1 MQQQSPPDPA
11 RIQALLKAFSESPGA
26 SPAAFAAELQRSF
39 GLPGSP
45 PTDAHGTIDTRVTVL
60 VLPAA
65 DVQKLLPTGLGLA
78 PQPVVPSGY
87 HPVYILSSHD
97 TFQAWFGD
105 MDYQEMMLAVP
116 YVQIDEPRGRY
127 PGPYIYMPRLY
138 LNDPVPCFL
147 GVHLY
152 GWEKQAATITNV
164 TTPASGP
171 TTTIAAAP
179 TLTHATTT
187 PRPATT
193 PTTTPRPATAAPLT
207 APATTVYSVTNKPG
221 APPALVG
228 TFRELP
234 GQPAQPPAAFANFT
248 IVRQLFEQPTI
259 SQAAHILFPD
269 AFTTFKP
276 GWLLS
281 ANVLYQV
288 DQPGTTVQP
297 IEAELVISDSLTPAG
312 IPPGTYRTPSI
323 LTSQTG
329 SFRLQCKQSV
339 TLPGTCYGVSF
350 PRPPALRKLK
360 VAVFGGGP
368 AACTAAL
375 YLARQR
381 DRYEVSL
388 YTTGFRLGGKC
399 QSWRNPDK
407 AFRIEEHGLHAFL
420 GFYRNAFTA
429 VHDAYVSAF
438 PEDGL
443 GEALY
448 LQAFHPE
455 KNNGVMVFHKNVW
468 TYCATPNLS
477 RSAKAPAAAN
487 LHSGQ
492 ALLLALEGALTRAS
506 DHLDAIAEDHPL
518 LGAALH
524 DARAELEQATTRLR
538 SSVGAAT
545 SQKAALS
552 SELLGGLPVAILIGI
567 RDTIALIVR
576 LDPNL
581 STYLWFLWTGVD
593 TLLTIV
599 IGVLEEPISSLNDL
613 DKYDWRDW
621 LRSHGL
627 HEQGSERWAV
637 IDQVYE
643 TLFAHQP
650 PPPGRKPCAAIDE
663 DVHAAS
669 LAAGVATR
677 WYLLEAFGNHGA
689 TSFRFTYSCA
699 QTIMTPLYLA
709 LEQLGAK
716 VHFFH
721 TVTAL
726 ELAGTGPERRLVGVQ
741 LQRQAEVKAGP
752 AAYKPLLT
760 ETLPNNPPELP
771 DWPMY
776 PHYDQLVDGPWF
788 KANNIDFFDAWQTTN
803 TRAKTIALRAGA
815 DFDLAVLGVPLGA
828 LPLIESP
835 LTSPDDPAA
844 DPRWKAMI
852 EGINV
857 TQTMSFQLWFAAP
870 STQLLAEPRGL
881 LTAYAQPEPSYGD
894 FTPLIAY
901 EDWPDPKPQYCAYF
915 TGASYS
921 GKPPLPP
928 QCGPSYP
935 ADIEAAWNQTVSTWL
950 EANYRPFFTGA
961 GTPSRFPAFLNLL
974 TAPGATTPQER
985 LQYQH
990 MIADVQPS
998 NLYVL
1003 SQPGAT
1009 ALRFGQAESGVG
1021 ALLLTGDWTRTDLN
1035 CGCVEAATSSGM
1047 LAARAI
1053 SNEPASIWRP
1063 GF

>member
-1 MQQQSPPDPA
+1 MQQSAPDTARVQSL
-11 RIQALLKAFSESPGA
+11 IQSFAESTD
-26 SPAAFAAELQRSF
+26 STHPAALAAELQQAF
-39 GLPGSP
+39 NLTGSL

-65 DVQKLLPTGLGLA
+65 DVQKLLPQGLELA
-78 PQPVVPSGY
+78 PQPVVPSGF

-116 YVQIDEPRGRY
+116 YVQISEARGRY

-138 LNDPVPCFL
+138 LNDAVPRVL

-164 TTPASGP
+164 TAGDV
-171 TTTIAAAP
+171 TTYT
-179 TLTHATTT
+179 
-187 PRPATT
+187 
-193 PTTTPRPATAAPLT
+193 
-207 APATTVYSVTNKPG
+207 VTNQPG
-221 APPALVG
+221 AAPALVG
-228 TFRELP
+228 TFREIA
-234 GQPAQPPAAFANFT
+234 GVPAGPPADFANFT

-269 AFTTFKP
+269 AFTEFKP
-276 GWLLS
+276 GPLF
-281 ANVLYQV
+281 ATTVLYQV

-297 IEAELVISDSLTPAG
+297 IEAELVISASLTPAG
-312 IPPGTYRTPSI
+312 IPPGTYRSPS
-323 LTSQTG
+323 LLASQLG
-329 SFRLQCKQSV
+329 SFRLQCKQFV
-339 TLPGTCYGVSF
+339 TLPGGCRSVNF

-420 GFYRNAFTA
+420 GFYHNAFTA
-429 VHDAYVSAF
+429 VHDAYLSAF
-438 PEDGL
+438 PDDGL

-448 LQAFHPE
+448 RQAFHPE
-455 KNNGVMVFHKNVW
+455 PNNGVMVFHKDVW
-468 TYCATPNLS
+468 TYCATPNLA
-477 RSAKAPAAAN
+477 RSAKAPVSAN

-492 ALLLALEGALTRAS
+492 ALQLAMEGALARAG
-506 DHLDAIAEDHPL
+506 DHLDAIGQEHRL
-518 LGAALH
+518 LGLALH
-524 DARAELEQATTRLR
+524 KWQQDLEQATTRLR
-538 SSVGAAT
+538 STTGTTTA
-545 SQKAALS
+545 QKASLS
-552 SELLGGLPVAILIGI
+552 SDLLGGLGADVLIAI
-567 RDTIALIVR
+567 RDAIALIFR
-576 LDPNL
+576 LDKSI
-581 STYLWFLWTGVD
+581 STYAWFLWTGVD

-599 IGVLEEPISSLNDL
+599 IGLLEQPVQSLDEL
-613 DKYDWRDW
+613 DDVDFRDW
-621 LRSHGL
+621 LRAHGL
-627 HEQGSERWAV
+627 HERGDERWAV

-650 PPPGRKPCAAIDE
+650 PPSTRPPCAAIDE
-663 DVHAAS
+663 KVHAAS
-669 LAAGVATR
+669 IACGVATR
-677 WYLLEAFGNHGA
+677 WFLLESFGNNGA
-689 TSFRFTYSCA
+689 VSYRFTYSCA
-699 QTIMTPLYLA
+699 QTIMTPMYLA
-709 LEQLGAK
+709 LQKLGAK
-716 VHFFH
+716 VNFFH
-721 TVTAL
+721 TVTGL
-726 ELAGTGPERRLVGVQ
+726 ELTGSGAQRRLSAVR
-741 LQRQAEVKAGP
+741 LERQAEVKAGP
-752 AAYKPLLT
+752 AAYQPLLT
-760 ETLPNNPPELP
+760 QTLPNNPPELP
-771 DWPMY
+771 DWPMD
-776 PHYDQLVDGPWF
+776 PHYDQLVDGDWF
-788 KANNIDFFDAWQTTN
+788 KDNHIDFFDAWQTGN
-803 TRAKTIALRAGA
+803 TRATTVTLREGV

-835 LTSPDDPAA
+835 LTSTQDPAA

-852 EGINV
+852 DGIAV
-857 TQTMSFQLWFAAP
+857 TQTMSFQLWFGTPAA
-870 STQLLAEPRGL
+870 TLLAEPRGL

-894 FTPLIAY
+894 FTPLISY
-901 EDWPDPKPQYCAYF
+901 EDWSDPKPQYCAYF

-928 QCGPSYP
+928 QCGPDYP
-935 ADIEAAWNQTVSTWL
+935 AKIQTAWTATVHTWL
-950 EANYRPFFTGA
+950 AANYRAFYDGP
-961 GTPSRFPAFLNLL
+961 GTPDKFPAFLNLL
-974 TAPGATTPQER
+974 TAPGAVTPDQR
-985 LQYQH
+985 LDYQH
-990 MIADVQPS
+990 IIADVQPS

-1009 ALRFGQAESGVG
+1009 DLRFGQAESGVG
-1021 ALLLTGDWTRTDLN
+1021 ALLLTGDWTRTDMN

-1053 SNEPASIWRP
+1053 SNQPASIWRP